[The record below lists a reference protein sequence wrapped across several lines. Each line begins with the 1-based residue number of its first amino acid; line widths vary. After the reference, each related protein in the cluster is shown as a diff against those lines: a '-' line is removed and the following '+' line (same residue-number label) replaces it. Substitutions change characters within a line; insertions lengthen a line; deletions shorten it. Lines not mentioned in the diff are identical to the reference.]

1 MRIIINLI
9 RRDTSLPHKIPKC
22 HFCDNLIEYKKVRT
36 GLHAK
41 VILFD
46 EKDVFV
52 GSFNLGP
59 RSSTINNEGG
69 LYIESP
75 QLAKRVMAYMDE
87 GIDLKKCLSFR
98 SGQVREYYLDHH
110 RRGQK
115 GSLYL

>member
-69 LYIESP
+69 VGQIES
-75 QLAKRVMAYMDE
+75 
-87 GIDLKKCLSFR
+87 
-98 SGQVREYYLDHH
+98 
-110 RRGQK
+110 
-115 GSLYL
+115 